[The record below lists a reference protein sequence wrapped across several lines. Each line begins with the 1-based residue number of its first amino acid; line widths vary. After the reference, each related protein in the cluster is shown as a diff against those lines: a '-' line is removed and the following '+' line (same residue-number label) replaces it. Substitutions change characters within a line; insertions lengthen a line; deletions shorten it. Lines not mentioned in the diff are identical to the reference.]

1 VGQRSDPKR
10 RLELDDRKDTVPTSK
25 LFTTKDVGLLTE
37 ALTLIPNLPIVTF
50 AAKRAGERLSYPIK
64 SREEL
69 AKLLDDGAAAVDGRT
84 ISAKDIETFVPDEF
98 FPIPD
103 QHALLCR
110 LLIAFQ
116 RGDLFHEQEL
126 AESPSTD
133 PIPKEATI
141 IPVPTFLTPFTKKR
155 PVRRPA

>member
-1 VGQRSDPKR
+1 MTPNSR
-10 RLELDDRKDTVPTSK
+10 RAMPTSK
-25 LFTTKDVGLLTE
+25 VFTTKDVGLLTE

-50 AAKRAGERLSYPIK
+50 AAKRARERLSYPIT

-69 AKLLDDGAAAVDGRT
+69 AKLLDDDTTAAFDGRSL
-84 ISAKDIETFVPDEF
+84 SAKDIETFVPDEF

-116 RGDLFHEQEL
+116 RGDLFHEHEL
-126 AESPSTD
+126 AARRSRD
-133 PIPKEATI
+133 PMPREATI
-141 IPVPTFLTPFTKKR
+141 IPIPSFNVP
-155 PVRRPA
+155 VEGGPA